1 MRKLFNKDNRLKAL
15 VVTLIITTVALFGV
29 SYSVFAKTSGSVN
42 DGAKTTSST
51 PTDDENVYV
60 MTKANGDSYQRI
72 VSADGTLHYKGYE
85 SYTLPI
91 SMKVTYTLD
100 GQKVTAKE
108 LAGESGHVVIHISY
122 TNNIR
127 SGGVNVPFMVVTGL
141 ALNDEHFSNV
151 SVNNGKAMDDGSR
164 NLVMGYS
171 FPGMQSSL
179 GLSTSDFTIPESVT
193 ISADTDDFQVDAMYT
208 LVSNEPFKDLNI
220 KGTDSLSTIKS
231 KLGTLKSSANK
242 LVNGTDQLYAG
253 TVKLASGA
261 NKLSAASNTLKTG
274 AKSLNSGTSQL
285 ATGAKTLMDGS
296 NKLVAGAKSVYEGN
310 ESLLAGLNSL
320 YGKDASVDGTQKL
333 AAGANSLYTALNASY
348 EQLGAASA
356 MDEVIKDT
364 NVNKL
369 QANKMVDPVTKTLI
383 QLTSAGYDKE
393 LSTAIE
399 DVNTVISQVDGAISK
414 YEEAMDSTSDAAV
427 AKGAYAQIK
436 QYEATKETLIKEE
449 TALSSIKT
457 SLDDINNQI
466 FPNFRTSLKSAVYGA
481 SQVSTGATKINKAVG
496 EQLIPGATLVTAGA
510 KTLYDGT
517 LSLQSGGSSLVSG
530 VSKLNA
536 GSMTLYKGTI
546 TFSSKQAELAKGA
559 NQLKSGAKTLDDGLN
574 TAMDKVSGQLSKL
587 SKSNLINV
595 AENAESI
602 QKAGKSYNSFG
613 SGSYK
618 AVTFIYKMDE
628 VSPK

>member
-231 KLGTLKSSANK
+231 KLSTLKSSANK

-310 ESLLAGLNSL
+310 ESLLAGLTQLGDSKTGTPALKAGASDLVSGVKKAQDEGTAPLASGMSNANGSTSTIL
-320 YGKDASVDGTQKL
+320 SYAKKGVIADTQASVDKIYAGLK
-333 AAGANSLYTALNASY
+333 AAGLPVTAPTLTVDNYDTELTDAITTLTSTPINLPTDNEAVKGLAKAKATVAGTFAKFDSYGSGMNQVNSGLTSLNSQMTALLQGAEKVSA
-348 EQLGAASA
+348 GAASVDNA
-356 MDEVIKDT
+356 VNGTDKLKD
-364 NVNKL
+364 
-369 QANKMVDPVTKTLI
+369 
-383 QLTSAGYDKE
+383 
-393 LSTAIE
+393 
-399 DVNTVISQVDGAISK
+399 
-414 YEEAMDSTSDAAV
+414 
-427 AKGAYAQIK
+427 
-436 QYEATKETLIKEE
+436 
-449 TALSSIKT
+449 
-457 SLDDINNQI
+457 
-466 FPNFRTSLKSAVYGA
+466 
-481 SQVSTGATKINKAVG
+481 
-496 EQLIPGATLVTAGA
+496 GATLVTAGA